1 MKLLESNS
9 YKEVAAITEIS
20 VRTLARERR
29 KRKANEVINIE
40 QTCLIDFLG

>member
-20 VRTLARERR
+20 VTTLARERR
-29 KRKANEVINIE
+29 KRKANELIN
-40 QTCLIDFLG
+40 D